1 MSSAKK
7 SAVEK
12 STADFG
18 KVAVLLG
25 GRSAE
30 REVSLMS
37 GRNVL
42 LALQAQGIDA
52 HAFDP
57 AEKPLWALKDEG
69 FTRVFNMLHGR
80 GGEDGTVQAVLE
92 MLGIPYTGS
101 GVAASALAMDK
112 WRTKMVWLS
121 TGVPTP
127 PYQII
132 DARTDW
138 MQLAETLG
146 LPLILKPVH
155 EGSSIGITRIDRADP
170 KHLAEAY
177 AEAARHDPLVIAEA
191 FVRGEELTAAI
202 VDDCALPLVRIV
214 APGGDYDYEHKYFSD
229 DTQYFCPSG
238 LPEVLEERIRVQA
251 LEAFR
256 VLGCR
261 GWGRLDV
268 MLRGDGQWFFLESNT
283 VPGMTAH
290 SLVPM
295 AARAAGMSMEALCLT
310 ILKGVVSEHVA

>member
-1 MSSAKK
+1 MSGGVSEA
-7 SAVEK
+7 EK
-12 STADFG
+12 NAMEKNVMDFG

-25 GRSAE
+25 GHSAE

-42 LALQAQGIDA
+42 TALKAQGIDV
-52 HAFDP
+52 HPFDP

-69 FTRVFNMLHGR
+69 FARVFNVLHGR

-92 MLGIPYTGS
+92 LLDIPYTGS

-121 TGVPTP
+121 AGIPTP
-127 PYQII
+127 PYQIV

-138 MQLAETLG
+138 TQLVETLG
-146 LPLILKPVH
+146 LPLMLKPVR
-155 EGSSIGITRIDRADP
+155 EGSSIGIVRIDRADP
-170 KHLAEAY
+170 RRLAEAY
-177 AEAARHDPLVIAEA
+177 AEVARHDPLVIAET
-191 FVRGEELTAAI
+191 FVHGTELTAAI
-202 VDDCALPLVRIV
+202 VDGCVLPLVRIA
-214 APGGDYDYEHKYFSD
+214 APGGNYDYEHKYFSD

-238 LPEVLEERIRVQA
+238 LPEALEERIRTQA
-251 LEAFR
+251 LAAFQ

-268 MLRGDGQWFFLESNT
+268 MLRDDGRWFFLETNT

-295 AARAAGMSMEALCLT
+295 AARAVGMSMEALCRT
-310 ILKGVVSEHVA
+310 ILEETV

>member
-1 MSSAKK
+1 M
-7 SAVEK
+7 EK
-12 STADFG
+12 ETTDFG

-25 GRSAE
+25 GHSAE

-42 LALQAQGIDA
+42 SALQAQGIDA
-52 HAFDP
+52 RAFDP
-57 AEKPLWALKDEG
+57 AEKPLWTLKDEG

-92 MLGIPYTGS
+92 TLGIPYTGS

-112 WRTKMVWLS
+112 WRTKMVWL
-121 TGVPTP
+121 TAGIPTP
-127 PYQII
+127 PYQVV

-138 MQLAETLG
+138 TQLVDTLG
-146 LPLILKPVH
+146 LPLILKPAH
-155 EGSSIGITRIDRADP
+155 EGSSIGIVRIDHADSRR
-170 KHLAEAY
+170 LAEAY
-177 AEAARHDPLVIAEA
+177 TEAARHDPLVIAEA
-191 FVRGEELTAAI
+191 FIQGVELTAAV
-202 VDDCALPLVRIV
+202 VDGCTLPLVRIA
-214 APGGDYDYEHKYFSD
+214 APDGNYDYEHKYFSD

-238 LPEVLEERIRVQA
+238 LPEALEERIRTQA
-251 LEAFR
+251 LAAFQ
-256 VLGCR
+256 VLGCC

-268 MLRGDGQWFFLESNT
+268 MLRDDGQWFFLEANT

-295 AARAAGMSMEALCLT
+295 AARAAGMSMETLCLA
-310 ILKGVVSEHVA
+310 ILKGTLSKYVA